1 MAAIHSVL
9 SSVGTSPLKTIERS
23 KKGEKGVNKMKQ
35 VTVEKWLL
43 DYGVTYHD
51 AGGWH
56 AIETKPYL
64 FIHAAHTLKAVKGL
78 TDVGRVIAM
87 EETEDKKA
95 WVVSYITWE
104 EECRSC

>member
-1 MAAIHSVL
+1 
-9 SSVGTSPLKTIERS
+9 
-23 KKGEKGVNKMKQ
+23 MKQ
-35 VTVEKWLL
+35 ATVEKHLL

-56 AIETKPYL
+56 AIETKTDL
-64 FIHAAHTLKAVKGL
+64 FVHAAHALKAAKGL
-78 TDVGRVIAM
+78 TDVGRIIAM

-104 EECRSC
+104 EECRELLKK